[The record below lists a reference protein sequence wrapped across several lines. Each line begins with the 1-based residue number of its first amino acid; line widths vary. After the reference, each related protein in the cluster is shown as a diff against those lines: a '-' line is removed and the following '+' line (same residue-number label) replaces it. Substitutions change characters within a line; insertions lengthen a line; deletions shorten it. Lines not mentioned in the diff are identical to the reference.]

1 MIFSTYFWPEV
12 IWALQLGFWASESP
26 GSHIFLSKFIMVKW
40 GKSWNHRLS
49 GAQNP
54 SWSAQ
59 ITSGQKYDKTII
71 LSCLRV
77 NFEGLTPNTFFSVLT
92 YLLNP
97 PSVRFSNNYPQIII
111 LFVVLQFMFLAS
123 NKIYYYKL
131 QNFYWGIFVQLFLKK
146 LWDLTECN

>member
-1 MIFSTYFWPEV
+1 MRIVIWEPRWRGGVNKSAFAAKKVLGVRPSKFTRRQLSMIFSTYFWPEV

-59 ITSGQKYDKTII
+59 ITSGQKYDKTNT
-71 LSCLRV
+71 LGCLRV
-77 NFEGLTPNTFFSVLT
+77 NFEGLTPNTFFSVLA
-92 YLLNP
+92 YLLTP
-97 PSVRFSNNYPQIII
+97 PSVRFSNNYPQ
-111 LFVVLQFMFLAS
+111 LS
-123 NKIYYYKL
+123 
-131 QNFYWGIFVQLFLKK
+131 
-146 LWDLTECN
+146 